1 MTEQTTPDQQGAAES
16 AAPQP
21 NRKKAIVVAS
31 VVVAALA
38 VTAVTFG
45 ILNSRGSNDRVVDL
59 YAGRNDND
67 FIADITESLVG
78 WGLHV
83 DDAGFTRGDLIAI
96 GEEVCTRGA
105 EGEDWKDLSVDVPME
120 ALERLGI
127 TDDTATGDNIATVM
141 ALAATISAAYTYL
154 CPTQFDVAIE
164 QIVGFPPIQ

>member
-1 MTEQTTPDQQGAAES
+1 MTEQTTSDQQGATES
-16 AAPQP
+16 AAPRP

-120 ALERLGI
+120 VLNRRGL
-127 TDDTATGDNIATVM
+127 TNSTTAVA

-164 QIVGFPPIQ
+164 QIVGFPPIR